1 MWIWTKI
8 KMYWACMYIYLRRG
22 DTKGS
27 PSAGE
32 CGGKPQRGYDRWMG
46 DRARGARE
54 AKNKISVNVRNA
66 FFLRTGSD

>member
-32 CGGKPQRGYDRWMG
+32 CGGKPQPGYDRWMG
-46 DRARGARE
+46 ERARGVRE
-54 AKNKISVNVRNA
+54 AKNH
-66 FFLRTGSD
+66 FLVQRLQCLFLENMF